1 MNRPAF
7 QEAIDYQRSSETER
21 QEALR
26 SLLRQPLLIAERPE
40 HGEAFAK
47 VRRHAEALRQ
57 WFAKNTGWALEV
69 TAECARLYKV
79 PARVTDPTHP
89 AWVPKKE
96 GVPFSRRAYILLCL
110 ALAALVRSER
120 QTTLD
125 KLATTIVNMWREE
138 PAFSVLTFDLD
149 TAESRRDL
157 VNALRL
163 LAELHAL
170 SQVDGDDSQFERDRS
185 HNVLYD
191 VNHLIIYRLLVTRR
205 PPAAIQEHNWRLRL
219 EALIA
224 EPALDEGEQRN
235 QRIAHY
241 LHRRLLDDPVLY
253 ANAADLTPEAL
264 DYLRSQRP
272 FILRRLVEAT
282 GLEKEDREGGMA
294 LADPTGDCTDI
305 GMPEEGTLGHAT
317 LLTAEHLGSLR
328 QNDPSGTVTVTL
340 VEDYLAQQ
348 AEAFRGYWRKETL
361 AEGAQKALAREV
373 IRRLESLDLVR
384 HIRSELLVM
393 PAIHRYRHK
402 LNTST
407 QTEAEDNS

>member
-1 MNRPAF
+1 MS
-7 QEAIDYQRSSETER
+7 RSSFNEAADYNRSSDTER

-26 SLLRQPLLIAERPE
+26 ALLRQPLLIADRPD

-47 VRRHAEALRQ
+47 VRRHAESLRQ
-57 WFAKNTGWALEV
+57 WFSRHTGWALEV

-79 PARVTDPTHP
+79 PARVMDATHP

-96 GVPFSRRAYILLCL
+96 GVPFSRRAYVVLCL

-125 KLATTIVNMWREE
+125 KIATTVVNMWRED
-138 PAFSVLTFDLD
+138 PAFASLTFNLELAD
-149 TAESRRDL
+149 SRRDL
-157 VNALRL
+157 VTALRL
-163 LAELHAL
+163 LTELHAL
-170 SQVDGDDSQFERDRS
+170 SQLDGSDGQFERDRN

-191 VNHLIIYRLLVTRR
+191 VHHLIVYRLLVSRR
-205 PPAAIQEHNWRLRL
+205 APAAIDEKNWQHRL

-224 EPALDEGEQRN
+224 EPSLDEGEQRN
-235 QRIAHY
+235 QRLSHY

-253 ANAADLTPEAL
+253 AEAADLTPEAG

-282 GLEKEDREGGMA
+282 GLEKEDRDGGMA

-317 LLTAEHLGSLR
+317 LLTAEHLGTLR
-328 QNDPSGTVTVTL
+328 MDDSGGIIAICE
-340 VEDYLAQQ
+340 VERFLADQ
-348 AEAFRGYWRKETL
+348 AKKFSKYWRRETA
-361 AEGAQKALAREV
+361 AEGAEKGLAREV
-373 IRRLESLDLVR
+373 IRRLASLDLVR
-384 HIRSELLVM
+384 QLRDGLLIM
-393 PAIHRYRHK
+393 PAIHRYRLELK
-402 LNTST
+402 ITT
-407 QTEAEDNS
+407 QAPSHDTV